1 MTENIFWHSRSREN
15 FSESSARASDR
26 KIAHAMSCVSC
37 FLDFF
42 FLNSWTAFPLCIWLV
57 TSSWTSK
64 LFSGALELFYRKY
77 ESNSEFNRE
86 SLNFQHSLCL
96 DNVTQRSNR
105 QAQEKI
111 PCYGEFTQRSDPW
124 AGLIASCGSFYPMVH
139 HSAAHSLDT
148 SLTCGTSLWLIFGCP
163 DYFLRN
169 GVHISAG
176 PEEVNRKELAS
187 VKPSARKW
195 EWEKRRPENQPSNSG
210 STVHQIKS

>member
-1 MTENIFWHSRSREN
+1 MIKKRAWARERWNPENMPALINDCILDSKDN
-15 FSESSARASDR
+15 FSVLKVKGYS
-26 KIAHAMSCVSC
+26 MSNILS
-37 FLDFF
+37 FM
-42 FLNSWTAFPLCIWLV
+42 
-57 TSSWTSK
+57 SWTSRNSFVFWNLMGLK
-64 LFSGALELFYRKY
+64 LVPELESSETLAREHFLGLKSWPARAL
-77 ESNSEFNRE
+77 
-86 SLNFQHSLCL
+86 
-96 DNVTQRSNR
+96 VTQRSNR

>member
-1 MTENIFWHSRSREN
+1 MDLLFLEYNLLCPTLFCHS
-15 FSESSARASDR
+15 
-26 KIAHAMSCVSC
+26 KIRPRNEIQEIEGWPC
-37 FLDFF
+37 
-42 FLNSWTAFPLCIWLV
+42 T
-57 TSSWTSK
+57 
-64 LFSGALELFYRKY
+64 R